1 MKFWD
6 SSALLPLV
14 VGESATEKVMELVQD
29 DSDIIAWWGTET
41 ECVSAIARL
50 EREDLL
56 HADEVLSALQRLDV
70 LRSSWNEVQ
79 PVEMVRITARRLLRV
94 HPLRAADSLQ
104 LAAAVCAAE
113 SKPSSLNVVCLDAR
127 LTTAAQKEGFTVLPR
142 G

>member
-29 DSDIIAWWGTET
+29 DPDIIAWWGTET
-41 ECVSAIARL
+41 ECVAAIARL

-56 HADEVLSALQRLDV
+56 HPQEVQYALQRLDV

-79 PVEMVRITARRLLRV
+79 SVEMVRITARRLLRV

-104 LAAAVCAAE
+104 LAAAVCAAQ
-113 SKPSSLNVVCLDAR
+113 SKPSSLDVVCLDVR